1 MSTLDYFYRGY
12 DNTNINQNQVT
23 NLRSIIIINF
33 IFNDNM
39 IDFRVNNFTNNNLVN
54 VTDSNDVIITSPDG
68 ITKIVKSKKLK
79 IN

>member
-1 MSTLDYFYRGY
+1 MSTLDYFYRGN

-54 VTDSNDVIITSPDG
+54 VTDSIDVIITSPDD

>member
-1 MSTLDYFYRGY
+1 M
-12 DNTNINQNQVT
+12 T

-39 IDFRVNNFTNNNLVN
+39 IDFRVNNFTNNNLIN
-54 VTDSNDVIITSPDG
+54 VTDSNDVIITSPDD
-68 ITKIVKSKKLK
+68 IAKIVKSEKLK

>member
-1 MSTLDYFYRGY
+1 MSTLDYFYRGN

>member
-1 MSTLDYFYRGY
+1 M
-12 DNTNINQNQVT
+12 T

-39 IDFRVNNFTNNNLVN
+39 IDFRVNNFTNNNLIN
-54 VTDSNDVIITSPDG
+54 VTDSNDVIITSPDD
-68 ITKIVKSKKLK
+68 ITKIVKSEKLK